1 MPRYNTCPET
11 AVTKAFAK
19 LYPGM
24 VLDFNQDA
32 NNDEQ
37 CDLNTLFGIIPGDDL
52 TIDDPRLGGRETE
65 LKKAAQKAQSRAAA
79 EVNPEQEMIRFVKL
93 FETYLEEELAS
104 FMPEIESI
112 LIENIQ
118 KLDPGRVYV
127 LRTGKID
134 EGGHFHT
141 LFCEGSSWILD
152 SGFKDAPSSIQS
164 RALDESET
172 LREPNIGLLFDATT
186 NKLGPMYKSLVDI
199 SSNWGRAS
207 GDRMLCIYEM
217 NRNRMLIAAR
227 YIEKFRELSKED
239 TEIIFEKEYLN
250 EIISQPNYLDSFD
263 QGGYWHASG
272 TELTPI
278 SSREYIDTALEQCTR
293 DLPGAVIQLQAQ
305 GFFTDD
311 KKAQQLI
318 IEMIVLNNF
327 EVVKE
332 ILTRTLVD
340 LSNPEVAQHIYKSAF
355 EYSQTN
361 QDCPPGLNL
370 SLRILQNKLLE
381 ISPDNLPFTI
391 SDTCLTLNY
400 DALQLMLSLN
410 DEVNTQ
416 ELILEVNKTAKACKS
431 TRDTYQPLIDILSS
445 RNQSTKMPELD
456 SKIDNPE
463 NLTSR
468 DLKPKRRGP
477 DFFSPNAQDTK
488 LIGQKNQSYNIDYLA
503 SELLA
508 IIARTA
514 NEVWERARDILLD
527 PNTENKTNPYDRNVL
542 YTLTSRKGK
551 EIKIEVSEQVQIAMD
566 ELYAKK
572 LQEEEQNKSFR
583 K

>member
-1 MPRYNTCPET
+1 M
-11 AVTKAFAK
+11 
-19 LYPGM
+19 
-24 VLDFNQDA
+24 
-32 NNDEQ
+32 
-37 CDLNTLFGIIPGDDL
+37 
-52 TIDDPRLGGRETE
+52 
-65 LKKAAQKAQSRAAA
+65 
-79 EVNPEQEMIRFVKL
+79 
-93 FETYLEEELAS
+93 
-104 FMPEIESI
+104 
-112 LIENIQ
+112 
-118 KLDPGRVYV
+118 
-127 LRTGKID
+127 
-134 EGGHFHT
+134 H
-141 LFCEGSSWILD
+141 
-152 SGFKDAPSSIQS
+152 
-164 RALDESET
+164 
-172 LREPNIGLLFDATT
+172 
-186 NKLGPMYKSLVDI
+186 KSLVDI

-239 TEIIFEKEYLN
+239 TENIFEREYLN
-250 EIISQPNYLDSFD
+250 EIISQPNYLESFG
-263 QGGYWHASG
+263 QGGYWHSSG
-272 TELTPI
+272 TELTAI

-311 KKAQQLI
+311 KNAHQLI

-327 EVVKE
+327 EVVQE
-332 ILTRTLVD
+332 ILTRKLVD

-361 QDCPPGLNL
+361 HDCPPGLNQ

-391 SDTCLTLNY
+391 NDTCLTLNY

-410 DEVNTQ
+410 NEVNTQ
-416 ELILEVNKTAKACKS
+416 ELILEVEKTAKACKS
-431 TRDTYQPLIDILSS
+431 TRDTYLPLINILSF
-445 RNQSTKMPELD
+445 RNQSAKMPEILD
-456 SKIDNPE
+456 SQRETPE

-468 DLKPKRRGP
+468 DLKPTRRGP
-477 DFFSPNAQDTK
+477 DFFSPHAQDTNRSV
-488 LIGQKNQSYNIDYLA
+488 QKKQSHNIDYLA

-514 NEVWERARDILLD
+514 NEVWEIARDILLD
-527 PNTENKTNPYDRNVL
+527 PNTANKTNPYDRNVE